1 MKTHHIALSL
11 LAATAMLGQGAAQAA
26 DTGGYV
32 GGGVGQ
38 SSFDINGSELDALL
52 ADDGITATTSVDD
65 SDTAWKL
72 FGGYRMHPNF
82 GVEVAYVDYGT
93 PTTQSTVTAPSVGT
107 VNIDMDV
114 TAWTFDAVAFLPLGG
129 GFELF
134 GKAGAALW
142 DIDAG
147 VSGTGGGGAFGGSAD
162 DDGSDFHFGVG
173 ASYAFTDNFR
183 IRAEWERIN
192 ADDDLDVW
200 TVSAVLGF

>member
-11 LAATAMLGQGAAQAA
+11 LAATAVMGQDVAQAA
-26 DTGGYV
+26 DTGWYV
-32 GGGVGQ
+32 GGGAGQ
-38 SSFDINGSELDALL
+38 SSFDISGSELDALL

-82 GVEVAYVDYGT
+82 GVEIAYVDYGT
-93 PTTQSTVTAPSVGT
+93 LATRSTVTAPSAGT
-107 VNIDMDV
+107 VNIDMDM
-114 TAWTFDAVAFLPLGG
+114 TAWTFDAAAFLPLGDG
-129 GFELF
+129 LELF
-134 GKAGAALW
+134 GKAGVALW

-147 VSGTGGGGAFGGSAD
+147 VSGTGGGGAFSGSAD

-173 ASYAFTDNFR
+173 ASYALTDNFR

-192 ADDDLDVW
+192 ADDDLDGW